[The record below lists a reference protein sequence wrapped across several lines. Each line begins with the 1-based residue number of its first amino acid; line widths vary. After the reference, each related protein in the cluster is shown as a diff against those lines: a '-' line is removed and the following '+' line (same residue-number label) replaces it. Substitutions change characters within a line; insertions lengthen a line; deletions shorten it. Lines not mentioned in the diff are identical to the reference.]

1 MNDEQAEINK
11 AIAAAALD
19 EIEHYQA
26 QLNRGDRF
34 IAGLP
39 TGTVLEH
46 RTVEP
51 RKPGP
56 GTACYVAFTV
66 RRKPLDPR

>member
-1 MNDEQAEINK
+1 MNDEQAEIDK

-26 QLNRGDRF
+26 QLNGGDCF

-39 TGTVLEH
+39 EGTVLELPPPPY
-46 RTVEP
+46 VP
-51 RKPGP
+51 RSEI
-56 GTACYVAFTV
+56 TFAV